1 MQASELVYLDQ
12 LQPGF
17 PQSGLLKFVCL
28 LCCINVLS
36 SFLRMKGEVSN

>member
-17 PQSGLLKFVCL
+17 PQSGLLKFVCYVAL
-28 LCCINVLS
+28 M
-36 SFLRMKGEVSN
+36 SFLPS